1 MAIADMFLLIEGQK
15 TGKIVGESRDA
26 VYPDQIDLIGWSW
39 GMSTST
45 VGGMSTS
52 TRTALSELSVVKK
65 VDTASTA
72 LMSVMRNNELIK
84 KGVLTVRK
92 AGSKP
97 IDYFTV
103 TFERARITAYDVCSD
118 DGPEL
123 TERLS
128 IAFEKIEIQ
137 YFAQD
142 DKGAKKGG
150 STFMTEVTRN

>member
-1 MAIADMFLLIEGQK
+1 MALADMFLLVEGQK

-26 VYPDQIDLIGWSW
+26 VYPGQMQLSGWAW
-39 GMSTST
+39 GMSTSAV
-45 VGGMSTS
+45 VGMNTLF
-52 TRTALSELSVVKK
+52 RTALSELNITKK

-92 AGSKP
+92 GGGKP
-97 IDYFTV
+97 IDYFKV
-103 TFERARITAYDVCSD
+103 TFERARITAYDVSSD

-123 TERLS
+123 TERIS
-128 IAFEKIEIQ
+128 FAFEKIEIQ

-142 DKGAKKGG
+142 EKGGAKGG
-150 STFMTEVTRN
+150 STFMTEVITL

>member
-15 TGKIVGESRDA
+15 TGKIVGESKDA
-26 VYPDQIDLIGWSW
+26 VYPGQIDVVAWSW
-39 GMSTST
+39 GMSTAT
-45 VGGMSTS
+45 VSGMTESP
-52 TRTALSELSVVKK
+52 RTALSELNVVKK

-72 LMSVMRNNELIK
+72 LMSVMRTNELIK

-97 IDYFTV
+97 MDYFTV
-103 TFERARITAYDVCSD
+103 AFERARITAYDVSSN

-150 STFMTEVTRN
+150 STFMAEVTKN